1 MSVCVSTAS
10 KPLFGQNRS
19 KKIDKRSI
27 SASVADKPNSRSRSN
42 SVNLD
47 VETSKAK
54 DKPYSFTPKPLGHY
68 KTAINTTSYTPPA
81 QKFGYRT
88 KLANTRTESRSFLF
102 NDSNSIQLRSCL
114 LFIKSTLTAGAEQNV
129 LPNTIKSIEEMC
141 KIMDDV
147 IDNYSTIVETIMNT
161 DMLILPLELIDYIM
175 SFTNAMDFNSPYTML
190 RIVCFYYLYIIE
202 SFRNVKSLING
213 SFISNNTYITSY
225 TEFSK

>member
-1 MSVCVSTAS
+1 MSVCVSTTS
-10 KPLFGQNRS
+10 KPLFSQNMS
-19 KKIDKRSI
+19 KKLDRRSI
-27 SASVADKPNSRSRSN
+27 SATIADKPNSRSRSN
-42 SVNLD
+42 SINLD
-47 VETSKAK
+47 GETSKAK
-54 DKPYSFTPKPLGHY
+54 DKPYSFTPKPLAHF
-68 KTAINTTSYTPPA
+68 KTAISTASFSPPS

-147 IDNYSTIVETIMNT
+147 IDNYSSTVETIMNT

-190 RIVCFYYLYIIE
+190 RIVYFKYFII
-202 SFRNVKSLING
+202 
-213 SFISNNTYITSY
+213 
-225 TEFSK
+225 